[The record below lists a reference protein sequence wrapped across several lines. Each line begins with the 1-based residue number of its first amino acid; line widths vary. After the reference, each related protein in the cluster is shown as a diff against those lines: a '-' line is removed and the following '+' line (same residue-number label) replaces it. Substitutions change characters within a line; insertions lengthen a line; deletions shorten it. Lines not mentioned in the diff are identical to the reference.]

1 MSIPYRTR
9 QKLNRIGLV
18 ALALLLVGTIAWF
31 CWVIWL
37 ERYVVYTDGK
47 ATLDFDIAL
56 SEDLGEV
63 AVPPAA
69 DTDVNIYYNEGSNAV
84 DLNAELAQLNGYYID
99 TEDLQFNIAATV
111 ENLRSLK
118 SGTSVMVELKGG
130 YGSFYYNSAVSGA
143 LLSRS
148 VSTET
153 VDEMIKE
160 MKNRGFYLIARVSAF
175 RDYNYGLNNVS
186 CGLPD
191 ARGDGYYLRA
201 DDGGCYWLDPT
212 DPTVIKWLCSII
224 NELKALGFH
233 EVVLD
238 NFRFPPSP
246 DLYIF
251 SGDREEAIQTAAKAV
266 LEQCAED
273 GFTISFVGS
282 DAQFPL
288 PEGRTRLYL
297 SGVEAKEVGARASQ
311 VTFENPEIRLVFLA
325 DTNDTRFDQYGVLRP
340 IEVSGVLEAQKA
352 DQAANAESGE

>member
-9 QKLNRIGLV
+9 QKLNRIGLI
-18 ALALLLVGTIAWF
+18 ALALLLIGTIAWF

-56 SEDLGEV
+56 SDDLGEA

-69 DTDVNIYYNEGSNAV
+69 DAGVTIYYNEGANAV
-84 DLNAELAQLNGYYID
+84 NLNAELAQLNGYYID
-99 TEDLQFNIAATV
+99 ANDLQFNIAGTM
-111 ENLRSLK
+111 ENLRKLK

-130 YGSFYYNSAVSGA
+130 YGSFYYNSSVSGA
-143 LLSRS
+143 L
-148 VSTET
+148 VSQSISADT
-153 VDEMIKE
+153 VDEMIRE
-160 MKNRGFYLIARVSAF
+160 MKNRGFYMIAQVSAF

-201 DDGGCYWLDPT
+201 DDGGCYWLNPT
-212 DPTVIKWLCSII
+212 NPTVINWLCSIVK
-224 NELKALGFH
+224 ELKSMGFH

-238 NFRFPPSP
+238 NFRFPPNP

-251 SGDREEAIQTAAKAV
+251 RDDKDTALQTAAQAL
-266 LEQCAED
+266 LEECAGD
-273 GFTISFVGS
+273 GFAISFVGG
-282 DAQFPL
+282 DAAFPL

-297 SGVEAKEVGARASQ
+297 TGVEAKEVGARASQ
-311 VTFENPEIRLVFLA
+311 VTFENPEVRLVFLA

-352 DQAANAESGE
+352 DQEAASGE